1 LACGITGLKNKVLVL
16 GSTGLIGHQVFN
28 YLQSTAQYDLHDFVY
43 RKKLREGS
51 MILDARD
58 EERFFKAIK
67 DISPNFIINCI
78 GILINAARDNIEN
91 AIFLNAY
98 MPHRLARLADSLDAK
113 LIHISTDCVFSGDKG
128 TAYLEGDFKDGS
140 GNYSKTKGLGE
151 IISKNHLTLRTS
163 VVGPEL
169 KNNGE
174 ELFHWFM
181 NQSGTISGY
190 TKSIWSGVTTIELAR
205 AVECSMRRDITGLHH
220 VTNNSSINKY
230 DLLKLFQKYTGI
242 DINISPVDGMKVDKS
257 FIDTRELLDFQIPS
271 YDLMVSEMVEL
282 IRNNK
287 SLYSQYGLK

>member
-1 LACGITGLKNKVLVL
+1 MKNKVLVL

-28 YLQSTAQYDLHDFVY
+28 YLQSTAQYELHDFVY
-43 RKKLREGS
+43 RKKFREGS

-67 DISPNFIINCI
+67 DISPNFIVNCI
-78 GILINAARDNIEN
+78 GILINAARDNLEN

-98 MPHRLARLADSLDAK
+98 LPHRLARLADSLDAK

-230 DLLKLFQKYTGI
+230 DLLNLFKKHTGK
-242 DINISPVDGMKVDKS
+242 DINISPVDGKKKDKS

>member
-1 LACGITGLKNKVLVL
+1 LKNKVLVL

-28 YLQSTAQYDLHDFVY
+28 YLQSTAQYELHDFVY
-43 RKKLREGS
+43 RKKFREGS

-67 DISPNFIINCI
+67 DISPNFIVNCI
-78 GILINAARDNIEN
+78 GILINAARDNLEN

-230 DLLKLFQKYTGI
+230 DLLNLFKKHTGK
-242 DINISPVDGMKVDKS
+242 DINISPVDGKKVDKS

>member
-1 LACGITGLKNKVLVL
+1 LKNKVLVL

-51 MILDARD
+51 MILDARN
-58 EERFFKAIK
+58 EERFFKAVK

-78 GILINAARDNIEN
+78 GILINAARDNLEN

-151 IISKNHLTLRTS
+151 VISKNHLTLRTS

-230 DLLKLFQKYTGI
+230 DLLNLFQKHTGK
-242 DINISPVDGMKVDKS
+242 DINISPVDGKKSDKS

>member
-1 LACGITGLKNKVLVL
+1 LKNKVLVL

-43 RKKLREGS
+43 RKKFREGS

-67 DISPNFIINCI
+67 DISPNFIVNCI
-78 GILINAARDNIEN
+78 GILINAARDNLEN

-230 DLLKLFQKYTGI
+230 DLLNLFKKHTGK
-242 DINISPVDGMKVDKS
+242 DINISPVDGKKKDKS

>member
-1 LACGITGLKNKVLVL
+1 
-16 GSTGLIGHQVFN
+16 
-28 YLQSTAQYDLHDFVY
+28 
-43 RKKLREGS
+43 

-67 DISPNFIINCI
+67 DISPNFIVNCI
-78 GILINAARDNIEN
+78 GILINAARDNLEN

-98 MPHRLARLADSLDAK
+98 LPHRLARLADSLDAK

-230 DLLKLFQKYTGI
+230 DLLNLFKKHTGK
-242 DINISPVDGMKVDKS
+242 DINISPVDGKKKDKS

>member
-1 LACGITGLKNKVLVL
+1 LKNKVLVL

>member
-1 LACGITGLKNKVLVL
+1 LKNKVLVL

-43 RKKLREGS
+43 RKKFREGS

-67 DISPNFIINCI
+67 DISPNFIVNCI
-78 GILINAARDNIEN
+78 GILINAARDNLEN

-98 MPHRLARLADSLDAK
+98 LPHRLARLADSLDAK
-113 LIHISTDCVFSGDKG
+113 LIHISTDCVFSGHKG

-205 AVECSMRRDITGLHH
+205 AVECSIRRDITGLHH

-230 DLLKLFQKYTGI
+230 DLLNLFQKHTGK
-242 DINISPVDGMKVDKS
+242 DINISPVDGKKQDKS

>member
-1 LACGITGLKNKVLVL
+1 MKNKVLVL

-43 RKKLREGS
+43 RKKFREGS

-67 DISPNFIINCI
+67 DISPNFIVNCI
-78 GILINAARDNIEN
+78 GILINAARDNLEN

-230 DLLKLFQKYTGI
+230 DLLNLFKKHTGK
-242 DINISPVDGMKVDKS
+242 DINISPVDGKKKDKS

>member
-1 LACGITGLKNKVLVL
+1 MKNKVLVL

-51 MILDARD
+51 MILDARN
-58 EERFFKAIK
+58 EERFFKAVK

-78 GILINAARDNIEN
+78 GILINAARDNLEN

-151 IISKNHLTLRTS
+151 VISKNHLTLRTS

-230 DLLKLFQKYTGI
+230 DLLNLFQKHTGK
-242 DINISPVDGMKVDKS
+242 DINISPVDGKKSDKS

>member
-1 LACGITGLKNKVLVL
+1 MGLKNKVLVL
-16 GSTGLIGHQVFN
+16 GSTGLIGHQVFR
-28 YLQSTAQYDLHDFVY
+28 YLQSTGKYDLHDFVY

-51 MILDARD
+51 LILDARD
-58 EERFFKAIK
+58 EERFFRAIK
-67 DISPNFIINCI
+67 DISPNFIVNCI
-78 GILINAARDNIEN
+78 GILINAARDKLEN

-128 TAYLEGDFKDGS
+128 IPYLEDDYKDGS
-140 GNYSKTKGLGE
+140 GNYAKTKGLGE

-205 AVECSMRRDITGLHH
+205 AVECSIRRDITGLHH

-230 DLLKLFQKYTGI
+230 DLLNLFQKHTGR
-242 DINISPVDGMKVDKS
+242 DINISPVDGKKADKS
-257 FIDTRELLDFQIPS
+257 LIDTRKLLDFQIPS

-287 SLYSQYGLK
+287 SLYSQYGL

>member
-1 LACGITGLKNKVLVL
+1 MKNKVLVL

-28 YLQSTAQYDLHDFVY
+28 YLQSTAQYDLHDFAY
-43 RKKLREGS
+43 RKKFREGS

-67 DISPNFIINCI
+67 DISPNFIVNCI
-78 GILINAARDNIEN
+78 GILINAARDNLEN

-230 DLLKLFQKYTGI
+230 DLLNLFKKHTGK
-242 DINISPVDGMKVDKS
+242 DINISPVDGKKKDKS

>member
-1 LACGITGLKNKVLVL
+1 MRNKVLVL

-28 YLQSTAQYDLHDFVY
+28 YLQSTAKYDLHDFAY
-43 RKKLREGS
+43 KKKLREGS

-58 EERFFKAIK
+58 EERFFNAIK
-67 DISPNFIINCI
+67 DISPNFIVNCI
-78 GILINAARDNIEN
+78 GILINAARDNLEN

-140 GNYSKTKGLGE
+140 DNYSKTKGLGE

-230 DLLKLFQKYTGI
+230 DLLNLFKKHTGK
-242 DINISPVDGMKVDKS
+242 DINISPVDGKKQDKS

>member
-1 LACGITGLKNKVLVL
+1 MRNKVLVL

-43 RKKLREGS
+43 RKKLREDS

-58 EERFFKAIK
+58 EERFFNAIK
-67 DISPNFIINCI
+67 DISPNFIVNCI
-78 GILINAARDNIEN
+78 GILINAARDNLEN

-140 GNYSKTKGLGE
+140 DNYSKTKGLGE

-230 DLLKLFQKYTGI
+230 DLLNLFKKHTGK
-242 DINISPVDGMKVDKS
+242 DINISPVDGKKQDKS

>member
-1 LACGITGLKNKVLVL
+1 MKNKVLVL

>member
-1 LACGITGLKNKVLVL
+1 MKNKVLVL

-51 MILDARD
+51 MILDARN
-58 EERFFKAIK
+58 EERFFKAVK

-78 GILINAARDNIEN
+78 GILINAARDNLEN

-151 IISKNHLTLRTS
+151 VISKNHLTLRTS

-230 DLLKLFQKYTGI
+230 DLLNLFKKHTGK
-242 DINISPVDGMKVDKS
+242 DINISPVDGKKKDKS

>member
-1 LACGITGLKNKVLVL
+1 LKNKVLVL

-28 YLQSTAQYDLHDFVY
+28 YLQSTAQYDLHDFAY
-43 RKKLREGS
+43 RKKFREGS

-67 DISPNFIINCI
+67 DISPNFIVNCI
-78 GILINAARDNIEN
+78 GILINAARDNLEN

-230 DLLKLFQKYTGI
+230 DLLNLFKKHTGK
-242 DINISPVDGMKVDKS
+242 DINISPVDGKKKDKS

>member
-1 LACGITGLKNKVLVL
+1 
-16 GSTGLIGHQVFN
+16 
-28 YLQSTAQYDLHDFVY
+28 
-43 RKKLREGS
+43 
-51 MILDARD
+51 M
-58 EERFFKAIK
+58 
-67 DISPNFIINCI
+67 
-78 GILINAARDNIEN
+78 
-91 AIFLNAY
+91 
-98 MPHRLARLADSLDAK
+98 
-113 LIHISTDCVFSGDKG
+113 
-128 TAYLEGDFKDGS
+128 
-140 GNYSKTKGLGE
+140 
-151 IISKNHLTLRTS
+151 
-163 VVGPEL
+163 VGPEL